1 MPTLKELLQSL
12 ERDILALEMFNRTKV
27 VIPASTT
34 KIQVG
39 DDELLYGIRFNE
51 IPSYRTINLSSDPR
65 SDT

>member
-1 MPTLKELLQSL
+1 MPTLMELLQSL

-27 VIPASTT
+27 VIPTSTT
-34 KIQVG
+34 KIQV
-39 DDELLYGIRFNE
+39 DDKLLYGIRFNE